1 MKKLS
6 IVPAAILALAIGTTA
21 CTTGTENDPS
31 DRVEQAL
38 EQANVEGV
46 NVDYDSEGRVVH
58 LKGQVQSADE
68 KQRAEEIAT
77 TAVGT
82 SGTVLNELM
91 VEGMDEDRI
100 ESADDQLKTRLND
113 SVQAH
118 QQLSDQTIDFYVNN
132 GVVTITGEVQT
143 AAQKEEVGRMVKE
156 TPGVEDFANELRVAN
171 EKPRR

>member
-6 IVPAAILALAIGTTA
+6 ILPAAFLALAIGTSA
-21 CTTGTENDPS
+21 CMTENDPS

-46 NVDYDSEGRVVH
+46 NVDYDRDARVVH

-68 KQRAEEIAT
+68 KQRAEEVAT

-91 VEGMDEDRI
+91 VEGTDEDRV
-100 ESADDQLKTRLND
+100 ESADDLLKTRLND
-113 SVQAH
+113 TIQAH
-118 QQLSDQTIDFYVNN
+118 PQLSAQTIDFYVNN
-132 GVVTITGEVQT
+132 GVVTVTGEVQT
-143 AAQKEEVGRMVKE
+143 AAQKTEVGRIVKE

-171 EKPRR
+171 ENKPRR

>member
-6 IVPAAILALAIGTTA
+6 IVPAAFLALAIGTSA
-21 CTTGTENDPS
+21 CTTGTENDPG

-46 NVDYDSEGRVVH
+46 NVDYDRDARVVH

-68 KQRAEEIAT
+68 KQRAEEIAA

-118 QQLSDQTIDFYVNN
+118 PQLSEQTIDFYVNN

-156 TPGVEDFANELRVAN
+156 MPGVDDFANELRVAN
-171 EKPRR
+171 AKPRR